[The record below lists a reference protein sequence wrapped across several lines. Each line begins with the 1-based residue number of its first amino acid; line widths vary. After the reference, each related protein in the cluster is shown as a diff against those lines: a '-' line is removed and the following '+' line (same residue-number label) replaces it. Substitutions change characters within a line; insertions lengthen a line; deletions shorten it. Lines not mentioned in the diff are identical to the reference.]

1 MSRLQ
6 HIVDRLLGC
15 TDARADRLEYLMR
28 RVEQVLLGE
37 LNLIK
42 EMIMSLQPEVQA
54 LVDAVAANNTAI
66 AAAVT
71 EITSVEGKV
80 TDLSKQVADLQAQLA
95 GGKPVDAEDLAAIV
109 QATTDIG
116 AGMAS
121 LKGAMPVPVEP
132 PAVPTT

>member
-37 LNLIK
+37 LTLIK
-42 EMIMSLQPEVQA
+42 EVIMSLQPEVQA
-54 LVDAVAANNTAI
+54 LVDAVTANNAAI
-66 AAAVT
+66 ADAVT

-80 TDLSKQVADLQAQLA
+80 TDLTKQVADLQAQLA
-95 GGKPVDAEDLAAIV
+95 SGAPIDADDLAAIV

-121 LKGAMPVPVEP
+121 LKAAMPAPVET
-132 PAVPTT
+132 PAAPTT